1 MTNSQTPRS
10 RAARAR
16 TATAANAA
24 KLAAGWQ
31 RLNTLIPPDAVAA
44 LDRLVAA
51 HGSKRAAIVA
61 AIAAATADH
70 ATWEAA
76 MNADTAAQA
85 PPMSPRRRSTR

>member
-1 MTNSQTPRS
+1 MPNSQTPRS

-61 AIAAATADH
+61 AIAAATKK
-70 ATWEAA
+70 
-76 MNADTAAQA
+76 
-85 PPMSPRRRSTR
+85 